1 MSVPDNLSRQISLT
15 TWARGQEALL
25 RGERPALQSRGER
38 KVASYGMGRRE
49 GLELIL
55 HRQITCADPPPTRAP
70 PARAPSARTPPGA
83 PPPGPPERLSVRR
96 RPHRVR
102 RGCPGSRAGRP

>member
-1 MSVPDNLSRQISLT
+1 
-15 TWARGQEALL
+15 LL

-55 HRQITCADPPPTRAP
+55 HRQITCADPPP
-70 PARAPSARTPPGA
+70 ARALPGA
-83 PPPGPPERLSVRR
+83 PPPGPPERTRHARLSVGRR
-96 RPHRVR
+96 AHRVR